1 MVKLLIAFGKFRLAV
16 KIDCRVILALLM
28 YFSQ

>member
-1 MVKLLIAFGKFRLAV
+1 MKLLLQLGKFRLAV
-16 KIDCRVILALLM
+16 VIDRRVILALLM